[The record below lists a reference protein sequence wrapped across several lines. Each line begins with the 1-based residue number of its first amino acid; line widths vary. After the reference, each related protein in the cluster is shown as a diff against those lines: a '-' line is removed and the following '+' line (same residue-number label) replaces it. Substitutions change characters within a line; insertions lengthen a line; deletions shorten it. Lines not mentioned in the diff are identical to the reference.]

1 MSDAAMKVNGYVVG
15 VIMIAIGFGCAVLVN
30 HLRQGEPDNSPQAL
44 LHGTAAKPVVAVN
57 RLSGITTTA
66 ARAIEVVSANP
77 LEQLNDH
84 PGRAAALS
92 EMGEFASSDPVF
104 TLTISAP
111 NIDIA
116 LDSLK
121 RIYAE
126 LPERDAQA
134 LDFAVRF
141 LAVTRLKGS
150 DFTAFG
156 EDPTSI
162 PDAALFKHILPVIDG
177 RTPMQVIVDAR
188 QEQERLKKAREEIP
202 VDPFDR
208 IEMERRG
215 QPPGM
220 SIPR

>member
-1 MSDAAMKVNGYVVG
+1 MKTDLSQHFYLIGGLLIAVGFAGVAVNKLG
-15 VIMIAIGFGCAVLVN
+15 
-30 HLRQGEPDNSPQAL
+30 QPGEVRRTPQSL
-44 LHGTAAKPVVAVN
+44 LSGAPAKPNVEVN
-57 RLSGITTTA
+57 RLSGINGTA
-66 ARAIEVVSANP
+66 DQAEQVTSIDP
-77 LEQLNDH
+77 LTQLNSH
-84 PGRAAALS
+84 PGRVAALS
-92 EMGEFASSDPVF
+92 EMGQFVEGDPAF
-104 TLTISAP
+104 TLTINAP

-121 RIYAE
+121 RVYAA
-126 LPERDAQA
+126 LPEPDAQA

-150 DFTAFG
+150 DFTAYG
-156 EDPTSI
+156 QDPTAI
-162 PDAALFKHILPVIDG
+162 PDTALFQHILPAING
-177 RTPMQVIVDAR
+177 RTPMQVIVEAR
-188 QEQERLKKAREEIP
+188 REQERLQQARQEIP